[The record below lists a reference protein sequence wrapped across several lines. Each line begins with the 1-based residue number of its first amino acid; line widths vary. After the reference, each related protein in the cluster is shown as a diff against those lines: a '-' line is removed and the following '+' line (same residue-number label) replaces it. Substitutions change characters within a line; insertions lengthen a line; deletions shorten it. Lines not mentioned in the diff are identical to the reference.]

1 MKKILSYFLYTLLLA
16 AVACACNG
24 SLDINQVYGFD
35 LVTMPIPK
43 KIIKDETIEIR
54 CQIVKEGN
62 YRDTKYY
69 IRYFQ
74 TDGEGE
80 LRLDNGTLLTPN
92 DLFQLKKDVFRLY
105 YTSRSTDQQTIDVY
119 IEDSFGQTIEKS
131 FNFSNESVKESD
143 K

>member
-1 MKKILSYFLYTLLLA
+1 MKKTLLYFLYTLLLA
-16 AVACACNG
+16 AVVCACND

-43 KIIKDETIEIR
+43 KIIKGETIEIR
-54 CQIVKEGN
+54 CQLVKEGN
-62 YRDTKYY
+62 YRDAKYY

-74 TDGEGE
+74 PDGEGE

-92 DLFQLKKDVFRLY
+92 DLFQLKKEVFRLY

-131 FNFSNESVKESD
+131 FSFSNESKEKD
-143 K
+143 E